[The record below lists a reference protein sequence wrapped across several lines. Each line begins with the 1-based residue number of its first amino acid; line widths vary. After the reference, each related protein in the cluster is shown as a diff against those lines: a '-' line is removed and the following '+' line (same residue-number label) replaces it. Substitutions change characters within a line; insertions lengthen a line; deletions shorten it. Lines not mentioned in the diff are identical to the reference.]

1 MSIQII
7 PKEKQG
13 RGQFNGGEI
22 IENKP
27 IGFPRDGGLMKPY
40 SNLFYWA
47 YAEANTDSTIGLHP
61 HEGFEIM
68 SFVLKGQIRHYD
80 TKMDEWKVLQAG
92 DAQIIRS
99 GSGIS
104 HAEHL
109 EEGSAM
115 FQIWLDP
122 DLTQSTVK
130 EASYDDY
137 KMHNLPLTE
146 EGSAKVRT
154 YIGSLSPFELDTQG
168 IGIQR
173 LAFKTG
179 NLEKDIS
186 TEKIYS
192 LYVLYGQFSINGEEA
207 GEDDFIVVSD
217 TKKLEIEA
225 HRAGEIFWLE
235 SPERPPYPTYMEM
248 MRSRVRAN

>member
-1 MSIQII
+1 MSLQII

-13 RGQFNGGEI
+13 RGAFNGGEI

-27 IGFPRDGGLMKPY
+27 IGFPRDGGLIKPY

-47 YAEANTDSTIGLHP
+47 YAEAKTDSTIGLHP

-68 SFVLKGQIRHYD
+68 SFVLKGQIKHYD
-80 TKMDEWKVLQAG
+80 TQMDAWKALRAG

-104 HAEHL
+104 HAEHM

-130 EASYDDY
+130 PASYDDY
-137 KMHNLPLTE
+137 KMSDLPVTE
-146 EGSAKVRT
+146 EGSAQVRT
-154 YIGSLSPFELDTQG
+154 YIGKASPFELDTYG

-173 LAFKTG
+173 LTFKTG
-179 NLEKDIS
+179 TLEREIS

-192 LYVLYGQFSINGEEA
+192 LYALYGHFTVNGQEVND
-207 GEDDFIVVSD
+207 DDFIVIQD
-217 TKKLEIEA
+217 ETELKIEA

>member
-1 MSIQII
+1 MAIQII

-13 RGQFNGGEI
+13 TGAFNGGEI

-47 YAEANTDSTIGLHP
+47 YAEARTDSTIGIHP

-80 TKMDEWKVLQAG
+80 TKTDEWVPLRAG
-92 DAQIIRS
+92 DAQIIRA

-104 HAEHL
+104 HAEHM
-109 EEGSAM
+109 EDGSAM

-122 DLTQSTVK
+122 DLIQSTLRP
-130 EASYDDY
+130 ASYDDY
-137 KMHNLPLTE
+137 RMSDLPVKE
-146 EGSAKVRT
+146 EGSAQVRT
-154 YIGSLSPFELDTQG
+154 YIGAASPFDLKTES

-173 LAFKTG
+173 IAFKTG
-179 NLEKDIS
+179 GLKREIS
-186 TEKIYS
+186 PQKIYS
-192 LYVLYGQFSINGEEA
+192 LYVLHGHFSINGQEA
-207 GEDDFIVVSD
+207 DDDDFIVVQD
-217 TKKLEIEA
+217 EKELKIEA

-235 SPERPPYPTYMEM
+235 SPERPSYPTYMEM
-248 MRSRVRAN
+248 MRSRARAS

>member
-1 MSIQII
+1 MSLQII

-13 RGQFNGGEI
+13 RGAFNGGEI

-40 SNLFYWA
+40 SSLFYWA
-47 YAEANTDSTIGLHP
+47 YAEAKTDSTIGLHP

-80 TKMDEWKVLQAG
+80 TKMDAWKPLRAG

-104 HAEHL
+104 HAEFMA
-109 EEGSAM
+109 EDSAM

-130 EASYDDY
+130 PASYDDY
-137 KMHNLPLTE
+137 RMAELPVAAE
-146 EGSAKVRT
+146 DSATVRT
-154 YIGSLSPFELDTQG
+154 YIGQGSPFALDTQG
-168 IGIQR
+168 VGIQR
-173 LAFKTG
+173 LTFEPG
-179 NLEKDIS
+179 ILEREIS
-186 TEKIYS
+186 SDKIYS
-192 LYVLYGQFSINGEEA
+192 LYVLHGHFSINGEEA
-207 GEDDFIVVSD
+207 NDDDFIVATD
-217 TKKLEIEA
+217 ETNLKIEA
-225 HRAGEIFWLE
+225 SRAGEIFWLE

>member
-1 MSIQII
+1 MLQII

-13 RGQFNGGEI
+13 TGYFNGGEI
-22 IENKP
+22 VENKP

-47 YAEANTDSTIGLHP
+47 YAEAKTDSTIGLHP

-80 TKMDEWKVLQAG
+80 TKMDQWKILQAG

-104 HAEHL
+104 HAEHM
-109 EEGSAM
+109 EEDSAM

-137 KMHNLPLTE
+137 KMSILPVKE
-146 EGSAKVRT
+146 EGDAKVRT
-154 YIGSLSPFELDTQG
+154 YIGNASPFELDTEG

-179 NLEKDIS
+179 KVTREIT

-192 LYVLYGQFSINGEEA
+192 LYVLYGQFNLNGQEVNEN
-207 GEDDFIVVSD
+207 DFIVISD
-217 TKKLEIEA
+217 ETKLEMEA
-225 HRAGEIFWLE
+225 LRAGEIFWLE
-235 SPERPPYPTYMEM
+235 SPERPAYPTYMEM